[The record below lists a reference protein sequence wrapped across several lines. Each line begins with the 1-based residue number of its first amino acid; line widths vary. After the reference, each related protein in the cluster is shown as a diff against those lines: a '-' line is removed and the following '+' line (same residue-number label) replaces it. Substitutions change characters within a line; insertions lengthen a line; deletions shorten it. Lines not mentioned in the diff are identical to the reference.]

1 MPSQRKMTRN
11 VQIGLSRSDKAKV
24 LSSKGFYGEALAE
37 LQTALASFKK
47 ENKGG
52 AWDATI
58 SGLYNNL
65 GLVHIFLQNYTEA
78 EVAFLNA
85 KEIKERIDDKRSLS
99 GTLIGLSDAYRC
111 LCRFD
116 EAHACLEEAMDISLD
131 LKDDHLSHLIT
142 ASIDVVERSRN
153 NMPSAGYVPV
163 DFDELYLSRQVSRLS
178 LAVDRVT
185 IEASKSGLV
194 KVSVAM
200 GFPELQKD
208 VEGLEGKK
216 KAPLLPC
223 MAVLFPD
230 SVEGNVTGFEAVN
243 EEEHAVQSSIDPF
256 NGIIYSPDS
265 YHRCGPLPLPSCKRF
280 IYTCGIGYIF
290 KWKVAANGW
299 YQADL
304 KLDVKDAEAG
314 FKLDIVLPFG
324 TVRVKEIVIKAK
336 KPLEYGITKVKAGN
350 FYKSRELVA
359 SPSKVKFTTEE
370 TLYEDSLSGKDSVRP
385 GVKLQYG
392 VLSFDF
398 RQ

>member
-1 MPSQRKMTRN
+1 MTRH
-11 VQIGLSRSDKAKV
+11 VQIGLSRSDKAK
-24 LSSKGFYGEALAE
+24 LLTAKGLYGEALAE

-47 ENKGG
+47 ENKEG

-58 SGLYNNL
+58 SGLFNNI
-65 GLVHIFLQNYTEA
+65 GLVHIFLQHYTDA
-78 EVAFLNA
+78 EEAFLSA
-85 KEIKERIDDKRSLS
+85 KEIKERIGDKRSLT
-99 GTLIGLSDAYRC
+99 GTLIGLSDTYRC
-111 LCRFD
+111 LCKF
-116 EAHACLEEAMDISLD
+116 EESHACLEEAMELSLD

-142 ASIDVVERSRN
+142 TSIDTVERSKN
-153 NMPSAGYVPV
+153 NMPSAKFVPV
-163 DFDELYLSRQVSRLS
+163 DFDEFYLSRPVSKLS
-178 LAVDRVT
+178 LEVDRVT
-185 IEASKSGLV
+185 IEASKSGMV
-194 KVSVAM
+194 KVSIAM
-200 GFPELQKD
+200 GFPELQAD
-208 VEGLEGKK
+208 VEGIEGKK
-216 KAPLLPC
+216 KAQQLPC
-223 MAVLFPD
+223 MAILFPD
-230 SVEGNVTGFEAVN
+230 SVEGNVTGFEVAN
-243 EEEHAVQSSIDPF
+243 EEEHTVPSSIDPF
-256 NGIIYSPDS
+256 NGIIYSPES

-304 KLDVKDAEAG
+304 KLDVKDAENG

-324 TVRVKEIVIKAK
+324 AVRVKEIVIKAK

-385 GVKLQYG
+385 AVKLQYG

>member
-1 MPSQRKMTRN
+1 
-11 VQIGLSRSDKAKV
+11 
-24 LSSKGFYGEALAE
+24 
-37 LQTALASFKK
+37 
-47 ENKGG
+47 
-52 AWDATI
+52 
-58 SGLYNNL
+58 
-65 GLVHIFLQNYTEA
+65 
-78 EVAFLNA
+78 
-85 KEIKERIDDKRSLS
+85 
-99 GTLIGLSDAYRC
+99 
-111 LCRFD
+111 
-116 EAHACLEEAMDISLD
+116 
-131 LKDDHLSHLIT
+131 
-142 ASIDVVERSRN
+142 
-153 NMPSAGYVPV
+153 
-163 DFDELYLSRQVSRLS
+163 
-178 LAVDRVT
+178 
-185 IEASKSGLV
+185 
-194 KVSVAM
+194 
-200 GFPELQKD
+200 
-208 VEGLEGKK
+208 
-216 KAPLLPC
+216 
-223 MAVLFPD
+223 
-230 SVEGNVTGFEAVN
+230 VEGNVTGFEAVN

-336 KPLEYGITKVKAGN
+336 KPLEYSITKVKAGN

-398 RQ
+398 RR